1 LPVEEQRGRARLGG
15 YLKRLRTGYGFSLR
29 RVEIKARSEGAEIDH
44 SQLSRYERGRC
55 YPSFDKLC
63 ALANIFSVSVQN
75 FSDVLEMEKFDTFK
89 PSPSLGFEELQT
101 RGNAE
106 LESGNFGRA
115 YVAFESALQSA
126 EVTLGPDREDLRARA
141 RYKMAFSL
149 FRLGK
154 INLAESELRL
164 ILRDHQKI
172 SARTRFLTLLMLSN
186 VHDERGDRYLALME
200 AERCLDLARSAGDRS
215 DQAYALHAIGR
226 TCFEEEDYTRA
237 AEFHSLALEMAR
249 ETASAQEI
257 ALLQANLGYCHV
269 MLNRTDKGLK
279 EIREALALSRKE
291 GLRRGTAYCLRILG
305 QVYYKDEKLAR
316 AREYF
321 EEAETTAHS
330 SESPY
335 IDILFQS
342 AFYLWEIARREGNAV
357 QDKVYFGRMR
367 HLRSSLER
375 HFDEVSQFDSYIEKG
390 GRGEEHAAR
399 S

>member
-1 LPVEEQRGRARLGG
+1 
-15 YLKRLRTGYGFSLR
+15 
-29 RVEIKARSEGAEIDH
+29 
-44 SQLSRYERGRC
+44 
-55 YPSFDKLC
+55 
-63 ALANIFSVSVQN
+63 
-75 FSDVLEMEKFDTFK
+75 
-89 PSPSLGFEELQT
+89 
-101 RGNAE
+101 
-106 LESGNFGRA
+106 
-115 YVAFESALQSA
+115 
-126 EVTLGPDREDLRARA
+126 
-141 RYKMAFSL
+141 
-149 FRLGK
+149 
-154 INLAESELRL
+154 
-164 ILRDHQKI
+164 
-172 SARTRFLTLLMLSN
+172 
-186 VHDERGDRYLALME
+186 
-200 AERCLDLARSAGDRS
+200 
-215 DQAYALHAIGR
+215 
-226 TCFEEEDYTRA
+226 
-237 AEFHSLALEMAR
+237 
-249 ETASAQEI
+249 
-257 ALLQANLGYCHV
+257 

-357 QDKVYFGRMR
+357 QEKVYFGRMR

>member
-1 LPVEEQRGRARLGG
+1 MEQPRGSARLGS

-29 RVEIKARSEGAEIDH
+29 RVELKAKAEGAEIDN

-63 ALANIFSVSVQN
+63 TLANIFSVSVQN

-89 PSPSLGFEELQT
+89 PPVSLGFDGLQAQ
-101 RGNAE
+101 GNAE
-106 LESGNFGRA
+106 LETGNFGRA

-126 EVTLGPDREDLRARA
+126 ERHLGPERDDLRARA

-164 ILRDHQKI
+164 ILRDHRKI

-200 AERCLDLARSAGDRS
+200 GERCLDLARESGDIA

-226 TCFEEEDYTRA
+226 TCFEEGEYARA
-237 AEFHSLALEMAR
+237 AEFHSQALEMAR
-249 ETASAQEI
+249 DTASAQEVV
-257 ALLQANLGYCHV
+257 LLQANLGYCQV
-269 MLNRTDKGLK
+269 MLNRTEKGLK
-279 EIREALALSRKE
+279 EIREGLALSRKE

-305 QVYYKDEKLAR
+305 QVYYKEEKLAR

-321 EEAETTAHS
+321 EEAQTVAHGGDA
-330 SESPY
+330 PY
-335 IDILFQS
+335 TDILFQA

-357 QDKVYFGRMR
+357 QEKVYFGRLR

-375 HFDEVSQFDSYIEKG
+375 HFDEVAQFDAYIEKG
-390 GRGEEHAAR
+390 GRGEELAAR
-399 S
+399 T

>member
-1 LPVEEQRGRARLGG
+1 VEQQRGSTRLGS

-29 RVEIKARSEGAEIDH
+29 RVELKARAEGAEIDN

-63 ALANIFSVSVQN
+63 TLANIFSVSVQN

-89 PSPSLGFEELQT
+89 PHHSLGFEELQT
-101 RGNAE
+101 RGNSE
-106 LESGNFGRA
+106 LEAGNFGRA
-115 YVAFESALQSA
+115 YVAFESALQAA
-126 EVTLGPDREDLRARA
+126 ELTLGPDRDDSRARA

-172 SARTRFLTLLMLSN
+172 SPRTRFLTLLMLSN

-200 AERCLDLARSAGDRS
+200 AERCLDLARAAGERA

-237 AEFHSLALEMAR
+237 AEFHGQALEMAR
-249 ETASAQEI
+249 ETASSQEI
-257 ALLQANLGYCHV
+257 VLLQANLGYCHV
-269 MLNRTDKGLK
+269 MLHRTEKGLK
-279 EIREALALSRKE
+279 EIREALALSKKE

-305 QVYYKDEKLAR
+305 QVYYKDEKLGR

-321 EEAETTAHS
+321 EEAETAAHS
-330 SESPY
+330 GDSPY
-335 IDILFQS
+335 TDILFQS
-342 AFYLWEIARREGNAV
+342 AFYLWEIARKEGNAV
-357 QDKVYFGRMR
+357 QEKVYFGRLR

-375 HFDEVSQFDSYIEKG
+375 HFDEVGQFDTYIEKG
-390 GRGEEHAAR
+390 GRSEERAAH

>member
-1 LPVEEQRGRARLGG
+1 VEQQRGSARLGS

-29 RVEIKARSEGAEIDH
+29 RVELKARAEGAEIDN

-63 ALANIFSVSVQN
+63 TLANIFSVSVQN
-75 FSDVLEMEKFDTFK
+75 FSDVLEMEKFDEFK
-89 PSPSLGFEELQT
+89 PAQTLGFEELQSH
-101 RGNAE
+101 GNSE
-106 LESGNFGRA
+106 LEAGNFGRA
-115 YVAFESALQSA
+115 YVAFESALQAA
-126 EVTLGPDREDLRARA
+126 ESVLGPDREDFRARA

-164 ILRDHQKI
+164 ILRDHQRI

-200 AERCLDLARSAGDRS
+200 AERCLDLARSVGDRA

-226 TCFEEEDYTRA
+226 TCFEEEDYARA
-237 AEFHSLALEMAR
+237 AGFHAQALEMAR

-257 ALLQANLGYCHV
+257 VILQANLGYCQV
-269 MLNRTDKGLK
+269 MLNRTEKGLK
-279 EIREALALSRKE
+279 DIREALALSKKD

-305 QVYYKDEKLAR
+305 QVYYKEAKLSR
-316 AREYF
+316 ARGYF
-321 EEAETTAHS
+321 EEAEIAAHS
-330 SESPY
+330 ADSPY
-335 IDILFQS
+335 SDILFQA
-342 AFYLWEIARREGNAV
+342 AFYLWEIARREGNV
-357 QDKVYFGRMR
+357 IQEKVYFGRLR
-367 HLRSSLER
+367 HLRSALER
-375 HFDEVSQFDSYIEKG
+375 HFDEVTQFDAYIERG
-390 GRGEEHAAR
+390 GRGEERAVR

>member
-1 LPVEEQRGRARLGG
+1 MEEQRGSARLGT

-29 RVEIKARSEGAEIDH
+29 RVEIRARAEGGEIDN

-63 ALANIFSVSVQN
+63 ILANIFNVSVQN
-75 FSDVLEMEKFDTFK
+75 FSDVLEMERYDTYK
-89 PSPSLGFEELQT
+89 PSPGLGYEELQSM
-101 RGNAE
+101 GNSE
-106 LESGNFGRA
+106 LEAGNFGRA

-126 EVTLGPDREDLRARA
+126 ESTLGPDREDLRARA
-141 RYKMAFSL
+141 RYKMAFAL

-164 ILRDHQKI
+164 VLRDHQKI
-172 SARTRFLTLLMLSN
+172 SPRTQFLSLLMLAN
-186 VHDERGDRYLALME
+186 VHDERGDRFLSLLE
-200 AERCLDLARSAGDRS
+200 AERCLDLAKASGDKA

-226 TCFEEEDYTRA
+226 TCFEEEQYERA
-237 AEFHSLALEMAR
+237 AEFHAQALAMAR
-249 ETASAQEI
+249 ETASPQEI
-257 ALLQANLGYCHV
+257 VLLQANLGYSHV
-269 MLNRTDKGLK
+269 MLNRTEKGLK

-291 GLRRGTAYCLRILG
+291 VLRRGTAYCLRILG
-305 QVYYKDEKLAR
+305 QVYFKDQKLGR

-321 EEAETTAHS
+321 EEAETVAHS
-330 SESPY
+330 GDSPY
-335 IDILFQS
+335 TDILFQS

-357 QDKVYFGRMR
+357 QEKVYFGRLR

-375 HFDEVSQFDSYIEKG
+375 YFDEVAQFDAYIDRG
-390 GRGEEHAAR
+390 GRNEPLAAR